1 VTDILLVLLKV
12 NFAAGVAVA
21 IVLTARKK
29 VHKVMGPDA
38 AYLMWAIVP
47 VAMLAVLI
55 PSRVVMVEVHEARYV
70 SLIWGANLWPF
81 AAVLVLAWMTG
92 AILMG
97 GQLLKMQQLFMED
110 VGFRKAGPAVVGFF
124 YPHIVTPADFSH
136 RFSDDERKL
145 IMAHEQVHL
154 ERQDI
159 RVNALVALVRCL
171 CWFNPLIHIG
181 AHFMRIDQELSCDA
195 AVIERRPRA
204 RRAYAETLLKTQL
217 AERSLPVGCY
227 WPAGSSHPLTER
239 IAMLT
244 RTPFSL
250 RRRVAAAAAV
260 LTLVSGG
267 GVAAWAAQPPRE
279 VIAAPANDE
288 ARDDGSQ
295 LFIARAG
302 KTEIFVILEPD
313 DVIEVRPPSAK
324 PTP

>member
-1 VTDILLVLLKV
+1 MTDILLVLLKV
-12 NFAAGVAVA
+12 NLAAAVAVA
-21 IVLTARKK
+21 IVLAARKK

-47 VAMLAVLI
+47 VAMLAVLV
-55 PSRVVMVEVHEARYV
+55 PSRIVTVTDAGTGQVSHFWGEA
-70 SLIWGANLWPF
+70 LWPF

-92 AILMG
+92 VILMAG
-97 GQLLKMQQLFMED
+97 ELLRRQQLFMED

-124 YPHIVTPADFSH
+124 YPYIVTPADFSR
-136 RFSDDERKL
+136 RFSDVERKL

-159 RVNALVALVRCL
+159 RINALVAAVRCL
-171 CWFNPLIHIG
+171 CWFNPLVHVG
-181 AHFMRIDQELSCDA
+181 AHYLRTDQELSCDA

-227 WPAGSSHPLTER
+227 WPAGTSHPLTER
-239 IAMLT
+239 IVMLT
-244 RTPFSL
+244 RTPFSG
-250 RRRVAAAAAV
+250 RRRIAAAAAV

-267 GVAAWAAQPPRE
+267 GFAAWAAQPPRE
-279 VIAAPANDE
+279 VVAAPADAE
-288 ARDDGSQ
+288 ALNNGSQ
-295 LFIARAG
+295 VFIARAG
-302 KTEIFVILEPD
+302 KTEIFVILEPV
-313 DVIEVRPPSAK
+313 DVIDVRPPSAK